1 MQCILRMLSLED
13 SKKTY
18 PETEKKVV
26 TSQPKEND
34 KSKSSDREKVVWYMG
49 ESIVCLSKKN

>member
-1 MQCILRMLSLED
+1 MQCILRMLSLD
-13 SKKTY
+13 SSKKTSI
-18 PETEKKVV
+18 ETEKRVV
-26 TSQPKEND
+26 SSQPKEND